1 MTKAQKN
8 TPDAA
13 SVEPEHQANNRA
25 AAPKKISAS
34 RLKALAIITGVLGF
48 ILFCLTPIL
57 PVKQTHA
64 EFSWPQGNDLTS
76 VTAPLISYTPQDIDM
91 TLPVQEIRKLN
102 RGETTALSTV
112 PEESSQATLRGL
124 FVRSTGDGIDVVIRN
139 VVPLTIS
146 NDDLRELPKDAVLRI
161 TSTFDATRVWVPD
174 ATTKDGVPL
183 DSTIDDDIRP
193 MVTGIYS
200 EMTNTPESYQAA
212 KDAGIN
218 VKVNVDS
225 RFTSSPTI
233 FKTLAM
239 ILGIIMTVIS
249 LWTLHRIDSL
259 DGRKS
264 NRILPARWWKL
275 RPVDWVVGAFLIIWY
290 FIGANTADDG
300 YILSMARLS
309 EASGYMANYYRWHG
323 VPESPFGFPFYD
335 LLALMT
341 KVSTA
346 SIWIRLPGL
355 IAGLITW
362 MILSREVLPRLG
374 TKINQRKVA
383 HWTMAA
389 AFLAFWMTYN
399 NGARPEPIIAMT
411 SLLAWVSFERAIA
424 THRLLPAA
432 IGTIIATLALGAGPT
447 GLMAVAALLVSLGSI
462 VRIAIR
468 RLPLLDAEKGSS
480 KGAVFGGMFAQ
491 IAPFLAAGTAILVG
505 VFGDQTL
512 RSVLE
517 AISVR
522 GAIGPSVAW
531 YDEYVRYTTLLE
543 QGIDG
548 SFTRRF
554 IIMMMFFSFGVVIA
568 SMLRNGRVPG
578 ATKGPSTRL
587 VLVIIGTMF
596 FMTFTPTKWTHHFG
610 VYAGVGAALM
620 GLAAVAASHISLSS
634 RRNRVL
640 FIGATLM
647 LFSFTLAGTNGW
659 WYIGSFGVPWW
670 DKPIQLAGIEAST
683 VMLGISLLVLVWGVL
698 VGYLTEFKTARAETK
713 SEKRQIDAEER
724 RRTLKFQGIAAA
736 PIGVLTAMVVVFSML
751 SLAKGFVSQWPAY
764 SIGKGNLV
772 SLAGN
777 SCNMASD
784 ILVEKDTNDSFL
796 KVAGGGELKDS
807 LTNGESRGFE
817 PNNIPTRIDP
827 GVDNTSS
834 SSMPQTSVR
843 DQSSTSANSGSTD
856 SSSTGSTADTT
867 GDTNGSNASGN
878 GVSADAAASDSQ
890 VTTEEDA
897 NESGTQGGVTSE
909 RGINGSYA
917 KLPFL
922 LDNQR
927 VPVVGSFREG
937 LQIPAR
943 TITDWYEIPE
953 MGDDQPLIVFSAA
966 GKVAHNDMNG
976 VFQYGQE
983 LKVEFGRGEG
993 DNYEML
999 GEYQPLDIG
1008 TGPEWRNMRIPK
1020 DAIPEGANVIRIR
1033 AIDTN
1038 LTPDQ
1043 WLAFTPPRAP
1053 KMESMNDYIPGT
1065 IGDNAPGLL
1074 DWSVAFQFP
1083 CQRSYDHYA
1092 GVAEVAEYR
1101 VSPDHG
1107 GRRSHS
1113 GVMDYLGGGSVGLT
1127 EMTSQATEL
1136 PTYLD
1141 GDWQR
1146 DWGVFDRLETF
1157 PNAEGDR
1164 PKPAELD
1171 ESTSTESGFYYPG
1184 PMKFMAK

>member
-1 MTKAQKN
+1 M
-8 TPDAA
+8 
-13 SVEPEHQANNRA
+13 EPEKQAKKRGS
-25 AAPKKISAS
+25 APKKKSAS
-34 RLKALAIITGVLGF
+34 RLKALAIITGVMGF

-64 EFSWPQGNDLTS
+64 EFSWPQGDDLTS

-91 TLPVQEIRKLN
+91 TLPVKEIQKLN
-102 RGETTALSTV
+102 PGETTALSTV
-112 PEESSQATLRGL
+112 PEDSAQATLRGL
-124 FVRSTGDGIDVVIRN
+124 FVRSTDRTVDVVIRN
-139 VVPLTIS
+139 VVPLSIDKDT
-146 NDDLRELPKDAVLRI
+146 LRQLPDDAVLRI
-161 TSTFDATRVWVPD
+161 TSTFESTRVWVPD
-174 ATTKDGVPL
+174 ATNANGEPL
-183 DSTIDDDIRP
+183 DSTINDDIRP

-200 EMTNTPESYQAA
+200 EIANTPETFQSA
-212 KDAGIN
+212 KDAG
-218 VKVNVDS
+218 VEAKVTVDS
-225 RFTSSPTI
+225 RFTSTPTI
-233 FKTLAM
+233 LKTLAM
-239 ILGIIMTVIS
+239 ILGVIMTVIS

-275 RPVDWVVGAFLIIWY
+275 RPIDSVVGVFLLGWY

-300 YILSMARLS
+300 YILSMARLAD
-309 EASGYMANYYRWHG
+309 ASGYMANYYRWHG

-355 IAGLITW
+355 IAGIITW
-362 MILSREVLPRLG
+362 LILSREVLPRLG

-447 GLMAVAALLVSLGSI
+447 GLMAVAALLVSLGAI

-468 RLPLLDAEKGSS
+468 RLPLLGAEKGSS
-480 KGAVFGGMFAQ
+480 KGAVFTGMFAQ
-491 IAPFLAAGTAILVG
+491 IAPFLAAGTAILIG

-531 YDEYVRYTTLLE
+531 YDEYIRYTSLLE
-543 QGIDG
+543 QSIDG

-554 IIMMMFFSFGVVIA
+554 IVMMMFFSFGVVIA

-713 SEKRQIDAEER
+713 SERREIDAEER
-724 RRTLKFQGIAAA
+724 RRTLRFQGIAAA
-736 PIGVLTAMVVVFSML
+736 PIGVLTALVVVFSML
-751 SLAKGFVSQWPAY
+751 SLGKGFISQWPAY

-772 SLAGN
+772 SLTGN
-777 SCNMASD
+777 TCNMASD
-784 ILVEKDTNDSFL
+784 VLVETNTNDSFL
-796 KVAGGGELKDS
+796 AVAGGGELKDS
-807 LTNGESRGFE
+807 LVNDDSRGFE

-843 DQSSTSANSGSTD
+843 ADGAGASGSSDSTSR
-856 SSSTGSTADTT
+856 SSTGSNGDSTTNDSSDASTT
-867 GDTNGSNASGN
+867 GSQGED
-878 GVSADAAASDSQ
+878 VASDQ
-890 VTTEEDA
+890 NQETTDEDA
-897 NESGTQGGVTSE
+897 NESGTQGGVASD

-917 KLPFL
+917 KLPFF
-922 LDNQR
+922 LDNQQ

-937 LQIPAR
+937 LQVPAR

-953 MGDDQPLIVFSAA
+953 MGEDQPLIVFSAA
-966 GKVAHNDMNG
+966 GKVAHDDMNG

-993 DNYEML
+993 DNYEMI

-1008 TGPEWRNMRIPK
+1008 TGPEWRNMRVPK

-1043 WLAFTPPRAP
+1043 WLAITPPRAP
-1053 KMESMNDYIPGT
+1053 QMVSMNDYIPAE
-1065 IGDNAPGLL
+1065 IGDDAPGLL

-1083 CQRSYDHYA
+1083 CQRNYDHYA

-1101 VSPDHG
+1101 ISPDHG
-1107 GRRSHS
+1107 GRRVHS

-1127 EMTSQATEL
+1127 EMTSQSTEL
-1136 PTYLD
+1136 PTYLK

-1146 DWGVFDRLETF
+1146 DWGVFDRLETV
-1157 PNAEGDR
+1157 PNARGER
-1164 PKPAELD
+1164 PKPAELT
-1171 ESTSTESGFYYPG
+1171 ETSTTELGTYYPG
-1184 PMKFMAK
+1184 PMKYMAE